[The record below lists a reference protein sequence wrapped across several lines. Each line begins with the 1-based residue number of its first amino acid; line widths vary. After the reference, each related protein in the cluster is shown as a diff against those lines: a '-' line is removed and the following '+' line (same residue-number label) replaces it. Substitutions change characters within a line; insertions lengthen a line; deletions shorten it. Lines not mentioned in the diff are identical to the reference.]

1 MEKPE
6 MSQLHMDSATQ
17 AFVSF
22 GRPRE
27 NLSVID
33 HRSIQSAAVDY
44 WLCVDEHQVWG
55 PSMLPPPALRPALA
69 EHGIVQMGQ
78 FALNNGSPVS
88 RRIAAAEQAG
98 DVRSRLWLAR
108 LYLQAGITPKA
119 TRAIEEV
126 LRLQPDCEE
135 AVLLRGMARTADSV
149 IPFEAGSSNRHWRS
163 PAVEFMFHMVSMRY
177 AYVQASWQDLDR
189 MLRRASEIT
198 ESIAE
203 TDVVA
208 ARIARIRLN
217 RYFCELS
224 NDMRTVIAA
233 VEELAGSI
241 RFAEIEVLAPEQFLE
256 LEAARRFVDRATIIG
271 LRKKEEPVARLASS
285 LALRLD
291 PWCAR
296 SHLLYAVAH
305 RREVHTARKYL
316 ASAAALGVLERR
328 YARRMAS
335 PEGALQRNYRFKE
348 LPIFPSH
355 TDSESYEPGSC
366 ARIAAR
372 YRPFLEIRP
381 PGIDAPLL
389 CHAPLML
396 YRYLESEHVEYFGS
410 VTLQRAMVL
419 GFREELRS
427 SMHGQQLGEGAAE
440 GLVEW
445 RNSPNDGCRHVFE
458 MWSGLAGL
466 PAATR
471 AKVIKLIT
479 ALGFFTEA
487 REAVEGLLYED
498 RPLSPDEFYLHV
510 LRHYVVNLTDEPGS
524 YRSSLGEELSAT
536 VQGANSDPRILRMLL
551 NLSVYGMVQSARRKD
566 VQGVEQWRDNGC
578 MYLARYTSRDEV
590 SDFESHL
597 MTSRYWRAAT
607 FLPYLTGDH
616 DALVREFQLVLD
628 HAHAAEPGSDQEVI
642 LRRENLIP
650 AYESASRTYQAI
662 GCADEAIEYMERASA
677 VDPLD
682 SKVLLQVGDL
692 YQRRS
697 DFETASGYFDR
708 AAAIAVPHGALSWF
722 RAGRARHLAGDHA
735 GAIDRYLRSVQLQP
749 AGVSNYRNIMSIARE
764 QSDTYLHSWAASALA
779 GQKRGE

>member
-1 MEKPE
+1 
-6 MSQLHMDSATQ
+6 
-17 AFVSF
+17 
-22 GRPRE
+22 
-27 NLSVID
+27 
-33 HRSIQSAAVDY
+33 
-44 WLCVDEHQVWG
+44 
-55 PSMLPPPALRPALA
+55 
-69 EHGIVQMGQ
+69 
-78 FALNNGSPVS
+78 
-88 RRIAAAEQAG
+88 
-98 DVRSRLWLAR
+98 
-108 LYLQAGITPKA
+108 
-119 TRAIEEV
+119 
-126 LRLQPDCEE
+126 
-135 AVLLRGMARTADSV
+135 
-149 IPFEAGSSNRHWRS
+149 
-163 PAVEFMFHMVSMRY
+163 
-177 AYVQASWQDLDR
+177 
-189 MLRRASEIT
+189 
-198 ESIAE
+198 
-203 TDVVA
+203 
-208 ARIARIRLN
+208 
-217 RYFCELS
+217 
-224 NDMRTVIAA
+224 
-233 VEELAGSI
+233 
-241 RFAEIEVLAPEQFLE
+241 
-256 LEAARRFVDRATIIG
+256 
-271 LRKKEEPVARLASS
+271 
-285 LALRLD
+285 
-291 PWCAR
+291 
-296 SHLLYAVAH
+296 
-305 RREVHTARKYL
+305 
-316 ASAAALGVLERR
+316 
-328 YARRMAS
+328 MAS
-335 PEGALQRNYRFKE
+335 PEGTLQRNYRFKE

-355 TDSESYEPGSC
+355 TDIESYEPSSC

-381 PGIDAPLL
+381 PGIDAPIL

-427 SMHGQQLGEGAAE
+427 SMHGRHLGEGAAE

-445 RNSPNDGCRHVFE
+445 GNSPNDRCRHVFD

-498 RPLSPDEFYLHV
+498 QPSSPDEFYLHV

-536 VQGANSDPRILRMLL
+536 VHAANSDPRILRMLL

-566 VQGVEQWRDNGC
+566 VQGVEQWRDSGR
-578 MYLARYTSRDEV
+578 MYLAGYTSRDEV

-616 DALVREFQLVLD
+616 DSLVREFQLVLD
-628 HAHAAEPGSDQEVI
+628 HAHAAEPGSDQEVV
-642 LRRENLIP
+642 LQRENLIP

-662 GCADEAIEYMERASA
+662 GRDDEAIEYMERASA

-697 DFETASGYFDR
+697 DFETASSYFDR

-735 GAIDRYLRSVQLQP
+735 GATDRYLRSVELQP

-779 GQKRGE
+779 GQK